1 MSSAA
6 RVGIVMLIALAVLG
20 YFVLRIED
28 INLSRSRTTREVKAI
43 FEDAAGLEDESA
55 VRIAGVRK
63 GHVTSVRALPDGTA
77 EVTMVVDDDVP
88 LHADASAKVSN
99 LGLLG
104 EKYIDIDPG
113 TARTP
118 VVPEGQ
124 TVMLRGT
131 APASFDEVTDQV
143 AAIAQDVKAITES
156 MRAVLAG
163 PQGQQR
169 LDQIVGDVSA
179 ITAEV
184 RALIAAN
191 RTNVDATMAN
201 TRAITEHL
209 RTEIPRL
216 AATLDRVANQISG
229 TAGEIG
235 GTVGENRSDVRDV
248 VQNLRGLSADLRK
261 TADNLN
267 DITDKVRTGE
277 GTVGK
282 LFYSDEA
289 HDKLTS
295 ALSSVEG
302 GVKSLQETLGRATR
316 IQMDLGIRADYM
328 AGLSQ
333 DRDING
339 VATEFGKGN
348 SRSAVGLRLVP
359 NPDINRFYNIE
370 LSDDPRGKRR
380 DKVNVETR
388 TNPAT
393 GESETIVTETTKYD
407 RDFLISGQVGWQLD
421 PALAVRV
428 GLFDSTGGI
437 GADYRLNDR
446 LVVTGEAFDF
456 GQRRDDNPHI
466 RLYGEYTIRK
476 EQPRTPRL
484 FVTTGVDNAF
494 NDTAFLFG
502 GGLRWRDED
511 LKYLLGSIPVGR

>member
-1 MSSAA
+1 MTSAA
-6 RVGIVMLIALAVLG
+6 KVGIVMLIALAVLG

-28 INLSRSRTTREVKAI
+28 ISLSRSKTTHVVKAV
-43 FEDAAGLEDESA
+43 FDDVAGLDDESA

-63 GHVTSVRALPDGTA
+63 GHVTDIKVLPDGRA
-77 EVTMVVDDDVP
+77 VVTMQVDDDVP
-88 LHADASAKVSN
+88 LHTNAQAKVAN

-104 EKYIDIDPG
+104 EKYIELDPG
-113 TARTP
+113 STQAP
-118 VVPEGQ
+118 VLKTDGEIELP
-124 TVMLRGT
+124 GT
-131 APASFDEVTDQV
+131 QPASFDDVTDQV
-143 AAIAQDVKAITES
+143 KAIADDVKAITES
-156 MRAVLAG
+156 LRAVAG
-163 PQGQQR
+163 GPTGQQR
-169 LDQIVGDVSA
+169 LDEIVENVRV
-179 ITAEV
+179 ITAET

-191 RTNVDATMAN
+191 RNNVDATLEN
-201 TRAITEHL
+201 TRIITEHL
-209 RTEIPRL
+209 RNEIPRL
-216 AATLDRVANQISG
+216 AESIDRVAKQM
-229 TAGEIG
+229 G
-235 GTVGENRSDVRDV
+235 GTVGENREDVRVV
-248 VQNLRGLSADLRK
+248 VQNLRGLSSDLRT

-267 DITDKVRTGE
+267 AITGKVKSGE

-316 IQMDLGIRADYM
+316 IQMDLGIRADYY

-333 DRDING
+333 QKIAG
-339 VATEFGKGN
+339 IEPKEFGSGN
-348 SRSAVGLRLVP
+348 SRSAVGLRLIP

-393 GESETIVTETTKYD
+393 GQSETIVTETSRYE

-428 GLFDSTGGI
+428 GLFDSTGGM

-456 GQRRDDNPHI
+456 GQRRDDNPHL
-466 RLYGEYTIRK
+466 RLYGEYTVRK
-476 EQPRTPRL
+476 EKPRTPRL
-484 FVTTGVDNAF
+484 FVTSGIDNAL
-494 NDTAFLFG
+494 NDTAFTFG
-502 GGLRWRDED
+502 GGLRWKDED
-511 LKYLLGSIPVGR
+511 LKYLLGSIPLGK